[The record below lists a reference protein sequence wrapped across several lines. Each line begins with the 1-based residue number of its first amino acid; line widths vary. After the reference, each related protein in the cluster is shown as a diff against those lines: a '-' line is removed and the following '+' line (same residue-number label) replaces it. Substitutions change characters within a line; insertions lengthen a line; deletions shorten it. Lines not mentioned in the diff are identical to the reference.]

1 MWYLWLATCS
11 FYHLKGFLS
20 PSTLYVI
27 HLSLLNAKRKKKSG
41 HQGCQNNIQSAFDK
55 VLAIQ
60 LPAVSKS
67 RILKALWEKK
77 RINTDKRIITSVT
90 YLHLSSYIFFKI
102 IQNTI
107 SSHNPFV
114 LRPYIPVVFN
124 KNIMFLIFNF
134 YYYYYY
140 FW

>member
-20 PSTLYVI
+20 PLTLYVI